1 MSKLTFKTLEEAA
14 AYAEVQDKRI
24 ESLEVALEALVDNV
38 EESAPKKQAEKV
50 QFKIGRDTF
59 EVKSTATFT
68 IERQKY
74 TGADL
79 LKEPELAK
87 RLVEAKVPSIK
98 KV

>member
-14 AYAEVQDKRI
+14 EYAEVQDKRI
-24 ESLEVALEALVDNV
+24 ASLEVALEAVVDNT
-38 EESAPKKQAEKV
+38 EASAPQKQAEKV
-50 QFKIGRDTF
+50 QFKVGKDTY

-68 IERQKY
+68 IDRKKY

-79 LKEPELAK
+79 VKDTDMAK
-87 RLVEAKVPSIK
+87 RLVAAKVTSIK